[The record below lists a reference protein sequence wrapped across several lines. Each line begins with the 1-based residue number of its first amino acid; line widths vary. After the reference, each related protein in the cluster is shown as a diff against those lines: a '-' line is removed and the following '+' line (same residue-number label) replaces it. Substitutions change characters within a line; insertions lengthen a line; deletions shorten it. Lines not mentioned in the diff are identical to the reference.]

1 MKTARERGTGLLLA
15 ALVLALMVA
24 FSGAA
29 SAEETPWW
37 QPTPG
42 TSWQWQL
49 SGTPVDTSF
58 DVDAYDVDGFDND
71 AALVAEI
78 HATGARAI
86 CYISA
91 GSWENWR
98 PDAGDFPD
106 RVKGRS
112 NGWPGERWLDIR
124 RIDDLRPIMESR
136 MDMCLSKGFDA
147 VEPDNVDGYANRT
160 GFPLTY
166 QSQLLYNRMLAE
178 EAHERG
184 LAVALKNDTDQVE
197 DLVDHFDFAI
207 VEECYS
213 YRECPAYSPFVQKNK
228 AVLAAEYN
236 KKNKAAKCAKAERL
250 QFSLVFKNRNLDA
263 QRRAC
268 P

>member
-1 MKTARERGTGLLLA
+1 MKTARESGAGLLLA
-15 ALVLALMVA
+15 ALVLLALTVA

-29 SAEETPWW
+29 SAEPTRW

-49 SGTPVDTSF
+49 SDTPVDTSF

-71 AALVAEI
+71 DALVADI
-78 HATGARAI
+78 HATGAKAI

-98 PDAGDFPD
+98 PDADAFPD
-106 RVKGRS
+106 SVKGRS

-124 RIDDLRPIMESR
+124 RINDLRPIMESR
-136 MDMCLSKGFDA
+136 MDMCFDKGFDA

-166 QSQLLYNRMLAE
+166 QEQLLYNRMLAT

-184 LAVALKNDTDQVE
+184 LAVALKNDTDQVK
-197 DLVDHFDFAI
+197 DLVDSFDFAI
-207 VEECYS
+207 VEECYR
-213 YRECPAYSPFVQKNK
+213 YRECPAYSPFVQNK
-228 AVLAAEYN
+228 AVLVAEYN
-236 KKNKAAKCAKAERL
+236 KKNKAAKCAKAENL
-250 QFSLVFKNRNLDA
+250 QFSLIFKNHNLDA
-263 QRRAC
+263 WRRAC
-268 P
+268 S